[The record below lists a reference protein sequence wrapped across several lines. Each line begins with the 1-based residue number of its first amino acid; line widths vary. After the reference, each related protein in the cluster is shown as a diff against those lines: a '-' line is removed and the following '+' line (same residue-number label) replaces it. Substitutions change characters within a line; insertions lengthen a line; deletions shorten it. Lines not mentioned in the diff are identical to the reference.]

1 MYQYEQSTKKTNQ
14 AKQVGS
20 RRIQKTNALPR
31 KRVVRMR
38 TPLGRIRLT
47 ADKAIELRKTIRE
60 NAWKRRRLVKKKE
73 ADGSA
78 EIDEK

>member
-1 MYQYEQSTKKTNQ
+1 MNKARKK
-14 AKQVGS
+14 
-20 RRIQKTNALPR
+20 RIKRNKLVAAAYKKTNALPR

-60 NAWKRRRLVKKKE
+60 NAWKRRRLAKKKE